1 MSRIALMP
9 EELANQIAAGEVVER
24 PASVVKE
31 LVENSLDAGAQRI
44 DVDIESG
51 GLALVRITDDGSG
64 MTQEEA
70 ELCLLRHA
78 TSKLRCA
85 EDLFRLQTMGFRG
98 EAMASIASVSRLT
111 LTTRTKD
118 AVAAYRITT
127 EAGQK
132 KSPSREVG
140 GSVGTQI
147 EVRDLFFNVPARLK
161 FMKTESTESG
171 HIAETLVRLALAF
184 PGVHFKLRHKGKVT
198 LDLPPHKSPVERSR
212 AALASRGKGA
222 GVPTLYLAQ
231 ASGDGISIEA
241 HLGAPDDATSTPRN
255 VFLLINHRFVRDR
268 ALLHAAQAGYGE
280 LLERGRY
287 PLLVLHLHLDAATV
301 DVNVH
306 PQKLEVR
313 MASADT
319 VYSLVRTALRNLCV
333 QAPWLVGVAAP
344 AQRYVV
350 GGSALAQEAR
360 PVYGGEAADPS
371 AAAEHMLSGA
381 EPGQSLA
388 GSGAGQQ
395 LAASGAGQQL
405 AGSGPGPALSG
416 SGAGY
421 TIGRTRPESAL
432 YRTGAEGAPDA
443 DLGQRPGTGPFEP
456 RSQSGDRPRWQPGR
470 SSGSGTSAEHQ
481 LPLQPQWGAGL

>member
-241 HLGAPDDATSTPRN
+241 HLGAPEDATSTPRN

-287 PLLVLHLHLDAATV
+287 PLLVLHLNLDAATV

-350 GGSALAQEAR
+350 GGSGLAQEAR
-360 PVYGGEAADPS
+360 PAYGGEGGDTMFGFAGSDTLYGGTEGVASTILDGNEWLLHRGSVGRVVGNGGSVPVITRIGATPPALTPVG
-371 AAAEHMLSGA
+371 AAA
-381 EPGQSLA
+381 
-388 GSGAGQQ
+388 
-395 LAASGAGQQL
+395 
-405 AGSGPGPALSG
+405 
-416 SGAGY
+416 
-421 TIGRTRPESAL
+421 
-432 YRTGAEGAPDA
+432 
-443 DLGQRPGTGPFEP
+443 
-456 RSQSGDRPRWQPGR
+456 QP
-470 SSGSGTSAEHQ
+470 
-481 LPLQPQWGAGL
+481 